1 MLSITGYYA
10 AGELGATYY
19 FNQQLKANPKANHT
33 LIIGPWT
40 DGSIDNGPLP
50 DVRGLAVDPVA
61 QMDLDDLR
69 YQWFDQIFR
78 RGPWPAFIKGR
89 VNVQLAGANDW
100 LHAATAGFIGDR
112 QRALFSGSTEPASS
126 TPPKPARQ
134 ECPGQWRPATGW

>member
-1 MLSITGYYA
+1 MNSDRI
-10 AGELGATYY
+10 YY
-19 FNQQLKANPKANHT
+19 FDQQLKANPKANHT

-40 DGSIDNGPLP
+40 DGSIDNGPMP

-100 LHAATAGFIGDR
+100 LHAATLDVTGQW
-112 QRALFSGSTEPASS
+112 QRALFS
-126 TPPKPARQ
+126 
-134 ECPGQWRPATGW
+134 